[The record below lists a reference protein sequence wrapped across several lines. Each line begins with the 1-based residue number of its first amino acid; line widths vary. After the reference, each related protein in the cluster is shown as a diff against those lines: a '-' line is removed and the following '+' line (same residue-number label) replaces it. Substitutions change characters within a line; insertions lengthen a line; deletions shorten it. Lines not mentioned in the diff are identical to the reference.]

1 MVMGDRMH
9 FVVEFCRLLIVMIFM
24 VSAFGKSGKGHLR
37 DFTDTVAQLTSNR
50 PARPIARSVVAA
62 EFAVVALALAPPTQA
77 AGLLLAAILLAGFAV
92 VAEFAVRTHRPVA
105 CHCFGGTDDTM
116 LGRAHVVRNTVLA
129 GVATA
134 GFFGT
139 VFVAPRAAAGLTL
152 TAGLAAFAVAAPL
165 VRWPDIRVLFAD
177 TSI

>member
-1 MVMGDRMH
+1 MH

-37 DFTDTVAQLTSNR
+37 DFTETVAQLTSNR
-50 PARPIARSVVAA
+50 LARPIARSVVAA
-62 EFAVVALALAPPTQA
+62 EFAVVALASAPPTRA
-77 AGLLLAAILLAGFAV
+77 AGLLLAAILLVGFAAI
-92 VAEFAVRTHRPVA
+92 AEFAVRTHRPVA
-105 CHCFGGTDDTM
+105 CHCFGRTDGTT
-116 LGRAHVVRNTVLA
+116 LGRAHVARNTALA

-139 VFVAPRAAAGLTL
+139 VFVAPRAGADLTL

-165 VRWPDIRVLFAD
+165 VRWQDIRGLFAD